1 MDWIFVLDVALIC
14 CVVMLCV
21 AIIAMICEIINN
33 AIKLHEKRIKK
44 LNDVDEKVR
53 QLENTVLWIRQ
64 DVDDCMLNIHNIE
77 NEISKKGVN
86 KNEKDNRKNSY

>member
-1 MDWIFVLDVALIC
+1 MDLNFVLYVGLIC
-14 CVVMLCV
+14 CVIMLCV
-21 AIIAMICEIINN
+21 LIIATICDIIHN
-33 AIKLHEKRIKK
+33 AIKLHKKRIKT

-86 KNEKDNRKNSY
+86 KNEKDNRKNSH